1 MLFPLIFKK
10 IFKTSGRS
18 HPWGE
23 LKNGAWRPHRQAGA
37 PNYPHR
43 PGRVQTQPPTLP
55 GADVTAG
62 AGRWTGPLQTQKR
75 EGAAAASRAR
85 LSLLLRRLLTQKAE
99 AWVQHPQSG
108 RHTGPWEIGF
118 ELTGWETVPEG
129 LGNAALPS
137 IGTTTLR
144 LRPALSFG
152 PTFLTSSRVVSVS
165 SRLLPV

>member
-99 AWVQHPQSG
+99 AWVQRPWSG
-108 RHTGPWEIGF
+108 AQGPGKSASSSQGGRLSPKAWEMRPF
-118 ELTGWETVPEG
+118 P
-129 LGNAALPS
+129 PS
-137 IGTTTLR
+137 A
-144 LRPALSFG
+144 PPPFG
-152 PTFLTSSRVVSVS
+152 SDQR
-165 SRLLPV
+165 